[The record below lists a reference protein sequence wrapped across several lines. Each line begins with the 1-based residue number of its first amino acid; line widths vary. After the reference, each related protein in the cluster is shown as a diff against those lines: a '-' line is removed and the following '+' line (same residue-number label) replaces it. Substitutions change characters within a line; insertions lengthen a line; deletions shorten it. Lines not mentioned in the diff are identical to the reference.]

1 MEYIRCTISA
11 RIRRRLMIRSKRLFS
26 ALCALALLFAALPAF
41 AASGTLTEKTTELTL
56 GAVSSKTTE
65 LYPLDIKERD
75 IGAIL
80 NLVYDSLITIDD
92 DYMIQP
98 NLAESWTVSA
108 NGKTWKFQ
116 IKSDVMFSDGQ
127 LLTAYDCAATIN
139 RILEMSSD
147 ESGASLGTYSTLH
160 WYITSAAAD
169 DDRTLVIKANRPYYG
184 LLYSLT
190 FPILQQS
197 QVYNASPVGTGPY
210 VVYNFSPGEFLWL
223 NQNESYW
230 KQKPQIREI
239 MFMFSVN
246 NKVMMSD
253 YEYSRL
259 DGVATR
265 SIAASQYQSGKNA
278 FSLSYRTQ
286 QLETL
291 LINCRQSTYNLG
303 SANMR
308 RAIRAAIN
316 IDTIANQVYMKMA
329 LRTDTPFPSG
339 TWMYK
344 DSDEY
349 GYNIELANQLLDDE
363 GWIDSNNDGYRDKTI
378 DGKLT
383 TLSLRLFYYE
393 EPNNSVRAETADII
407 AAQLAQVG
415 IQAKI
420 QMYTFANMKEKLKA
434 NSFDLALVAYN
445 MDTVPDPGFFLL
457 SGNAENYGRYRSETM
472 SNLIKQLRAASDFSS
487 YQLCLYDIQDYF
499 AQECPFICLY
509 YRRGMILTRFLF
521 TDARDIRESE
531 LYKGISTWTD

>member
-1 MEYIRCTISA
+1 MAYIRFTTSGITGK
-11 RIRRRLMIRSKRLFS
+11 RLTTRCKRLFALGVSFALMLS
-26 ALCALALLFAALPAF
+26 ALPSY
-41 AASGTLTEKTTELTL
+41 AASGTLGERTTELTL

-92 DYMIQP
+92 DYVIQP
-98 NLAESWTVSA
+98 NLAESWSVSS

-116 IKSDVMFSDGQ
+116 IKSDVFFSNGQ
-127 LLTAYDCAATIN
+127 PLTAYDCAATIT
-139 RILEMSSD
+139 RILEMAND
-147 ESGASLGTYSTLH
+147 ETGGSIGTYSTMK

-184 LLYSLT
+184 LLYALT
-190 FPILQQS
+190 FPILPQA
-197 QVYNASPVGTGPY
+197 QVYDASPAGTGPY
-210 VVYNFSPGEFLWL
+210 IVYNFSPGEFLWL
-223 NQNESYW
+223 NQNDYYW

-239 MFMFSVN
+239 MYMFSVN
-246 NKVMMSD
+246 NKEMMSD

-259 DGVATR
+259 DGIATR

-291 LINCRQSTYNLG
+291 VINCRQSSLSLN

-308 RAIRAAIN
+308 KAIRAAIN
-316 IDTIANQVYMKMA
+316 VDNIANQVYMKMA
-329 LRTDTPFPSG
+329 LRTDTPFPAG

-344 DSDEY
+344 ENEEY
-349 GYNIELANQLLDDE
+349 GYNIELANQLLDAE
-363 GWIDSNNDGYRDKTI
+363 GWLDSNNDGFRDKTI

-383 TLSLRLFYYE
+383 TLTLRLFYYE
-393 EPNNSVRAETADII
+393 EPNNSVRAEVADII

-415 IQAKI
+415 IGTKI
-420 QMYTFANMKEKLKA
+420 QMYSFANMKEKLKA

-472 SNLIKQLRAASDFSS
+472 SNLVKALRAAVEFDD
-487 YQLCLYDIQDYF
+487 YRQCLHDIQDYF
-499 AQECPFICLY
+499 AQDCPFVCLY

-521 TDARDIRESE
+521 TDARDIREAE
-531 LYKGISTWTD
+531 LYKGISTWSN